1 MLRCPES
8 TYKGVG
14 RLADHRW
21 IINDR
26 GYANV
31 VDSNN
36 SEDELYGL
44 VYSITSSDEDIL
56 DRNEGVPSSYTKEM
70 VDIDFWESKDG
81 KAVDV
86 HDQGVKKGVLVY
98 IDRKRVTDD
107 KPQEEY
113 VHRMNM
119 GIKDA
124 VDDAGVPS
132 AYVKK
137 VMRPFIFEQGR
148 RGLEKLAKQQALNFE
163 DLR

>member
-1 MLRCPES
+1 M
-8 TYKGVG
+8 
-14 RLADHRW
+14 
-21 IINDR
+21 
-26 GYANV
+26 
-31 VDSNN
+31 DSNN
-36 SEDELYGL
+36 SEDEVYGL
-44 VYSITSSDEDIL
+44 VYSITSSDEDRL

-86 HDQGVKKGVLVY
+86 RDQGVKEAVLLY

-137 VMRPFIFEQGR
+137 VMRPFISEQGR
-148 RGLEKLAKQQALNFE
+148 KGLEKLAKQQASNFE
-163 DLR
+163 DVK

>member
-1 MLRCPES
+1 M
-8 TYKGVG
+8 
-14 RLADHRW
+14 
-21 IINDR
+21 
-26 GYANV
+26 
-31 VDSNN
+31 DSKN
-36 SEDELYGL
+36 SEDEVYGL
-44 VYSITSSDEDIL
+44 VYSITSFDEDRL

-70 VDIDFWESKDG
+70 VDIEFWESKDG

-86 HDQGVKKGVLVY
+86 RDQGVKKGVLIY

-137 VMRPFIFEQGR
+137 VMRPFISEQGR
-148 RGLEKLAKQQALNFE
+148 KRLERLAIQQASNFE
-163 DLR
+163 DVK